1 VVAGPRQV
9 GKTTLV
15 QQVLA
20 AFGRPSV
27 YVSADEPALRDSAW
41 LAAQWERARLLAK
54 DAGRQGA
61 VLALD
66 EAQKVYAWSEAV
78 KRLWDED
85 THARSPLR
93 VVLLG
98 SVPLLMQHGL
108 VESLVGRR
116 YRQEPSAIFRCIG
129 QT

>member
-1 VVAGPRQV
+1 
-9 GKTTLV
+9 
-15 QQVLA
+15 
-20 AFGRPSV
+20 
-27 YVSADEPALRDSAW
+27 
-41 LAAQWERARLLAK
+41 
-54 DAGRQGA
+54 
-61 VLALD
+61 
-66 EAQKVYAWSEAV
+66 V

-98 SVPLLMQHGL
+98 SVPLLMQRGL
-108 VESLVGRR
+108 VESLAGRR